1 MRKRKIR
8 IPPARAF
15 TVRQDR
21 IAELNVSVIVQA
33 RLALWIEPV
42 ALGRGKIH
50 FPKVFPHRGQILK
63 VVLLVFSPR
72 LSPDERSDVEQSFS
86 LKLPQITSSNHSSER
101 ARLGGG

>member
-42 ALGRGKIH
+42 ALGRGEDTFSEGLPPSRTNTKSS
-50 FPKVFPHRGQILK
+50 
-63 VVLLVFSPR
+63 SPR
-72 LSPDERSDVEQSFS
+72 FLPAVE
-86 LKLPQITSSNHSSER
+86 PR
-101 ARLGGG
+101 